1 MFIWG
6 KVIGAGLGSLM
17 GGPWGCIIGIVAGHF
32 FDVGMQR
39 EGFAHGDVA
48 LAKKVFF
55 KTTFMVMGYIAK
67 ADGRVSE
74 REIEMARNVMAHL
87 HLTSEQKLMA
97 IEYFN
102 MGKANHFDWE
112 AKLDEFLKHCGSH
125 QQLMQLFVEIQLQA
139 AFVDG
144 MHDRAKRQVLERLC
158 EKLHVPPVLLAQME
172 SRFYAEQRF
181 EQQTHYHEHYQERQR
196 YQEEP
201 KQQSYYP
208 PNESQSAYAVLGVS
222 AQASNQEIKKAYR
235 KLMSQHH
242 PDKLVSKGLPE
253 EMIKL
258 ATEKVQKIQK
268 AYEYICQ
275 LRGIK

>member
-6 KVIGAGLGSLM
+6 KIIGTALGGLM
-17 GGPWGCIIGIVAGHF
+17 GGPWGSIIGFAAGHF

-39 EGFAHGDVA
+39 EGLVGGDVTV
-48 LAKKVFF
+48 AKKVFF
-55 KTTFMVMGYIAK
+55 KTTFMMMGHIAK

-87 HLTSEQKLMA
+87 HLTQEQKMMA

-112 AKLDEFLKHCGSH
+112 AKLDEFLEHCGSH

-144 MHDRAKRQVLERLC
+144 MKDPAKRQVLERLC
-158 EKLHVPPVLLAQME
+158 DKLHVPPVLLSQIEM
-172 SRFYAEQRF
+172 RFYAEQRF
-181 EQQTHYHEHYQERQR
+181 EQQAHGHQQQRERQTHNTT
-196 YQEEP
+196 
-201 KQQSYYP
+201 YYSENDP
-208 PNESQSAYAVLGVS
+208 QSAYNILGVTPK
-222 AQASNQEIKKAYR
+222 ASNQEIKKAYR

-258 ATEKVQKIQK
+258 ATEKVQTIQK

>member
-6 KVIGAGLGSLM
+6 KVIGAVLGGLM
-17 GGPWGCIIGIVAGHF
+17 GGPWGTIIGITAGHF

-39 EGFAHGDVA
+39 EGLVGGDVT
-48 LAKKVFF
+48 LAKKTFF
-55 KTTFMVMGYIAK
+55 KTTFMMMGYIAK

-87 HLTSEQKLMA
+87 HLTQEQRMMA

-102 MGKANHFDWE
+102 MGKSNHFDWE
-112 AKLDEFLKHCGSH
+112 AKLDDFLQHCGGH

-144 MHDRAKRQVLERLC
+144 MKDPVKRQVLERLC
-158 EKLHVPPVLLAQME
+158 DKLHVPPILLSQIEM
-172 SRFYAEQRF
+172 RFYAEQRF
-181 EQQTHYHEHYQERQR
+181 DQQAHGGDYQ
-196 YQEEP
+196 
-201 KQQSYYP
+201 QQSANKQTYYSQ
-208 PNESQSAYAVLGVS
+208 NESESAYDILGVTPKS
-222 AQASNQEIKKAYR
+222 SDPEVKKAYR

-258 ATEKVQKIQK
+258 ATEKVQTIQK

>member
-6 KVIGAGLGSLM
+6 KIIGGALGMM
-17 GGPWGCIIGIVAGHF
+17 GGPWGCILGVVAGHF
-32 FDVGMQR
+32 FDLGMQR
-39 EGFAHGDVA
+39 EGFISGDTA
-48 LAKKVFF
+48 QAKKIFF
-55 KTTFMVMGYIAK
+55 KTTFMMMGYIAK

-87 HLTSEQKLMA
+87 HLTPDQRVMA

-102 MGKANHFDWE
+102 MGKANDFNSE
-112 AKLDEFLKHCGSH
+112 VKLNEFVKHCGHH
-125 QQLMQLFVEIQLQA
+125 QQLVQLFVEIQLQA

-144 MHDRAKRQVLERLC
+144 MDAPAKRHVLEHLC
-158 EKLHVPPVLLAQME
+158 EKLHVPPVLLSQIEM
-172 SRFYAEQRF
+172 RFYAEQRF
-181 EQQTHYHEHYQERQR
+181 DQKAHSNKRTNQQTYYTQN
-196 YQEEP
+196 EP
-201 KQQSYYP
+201 
-208 PNESQSAYAVLGVS
+208 QSAYEILGVTPS
-222 AQASNQEIKKAYR
+222 ASNQEVKKAYR

-258 ATEKVQKIQK
+258 ATEKVQIIQK

>member
-1 MFIWG
+1 
-6 KVIGAGLGSLM
+6 
-17 GGPWGCIIGIVAGHF
+17 
-32 FDVGMQR
+32 
-39 EGFAHGDVA
+39 
-48 LAKKVFF
+48 
-55 KTTFMVMGYIAK
+55 MGYIAK

-112 AKLDEFLKHCGSH
+112 AKLDEFLKHCGGH

>member
-6 KVIGAGLGSLM
+6 KIIGAILGGFI
-17 GGPWGCIIGIVAGHF
+17 GGPWGFIIGFTAGHF

-39 EGFAHGDVA
+39 EGFITGDVA
-48 LAKKVFF
+48 LAKKIFF
-55 KTTFMVMGYIAK
+55 KTTFMIMGYVAK

-87 HLTSEQKLMA
+87 HLTQEQKMMA

-102 MGKANHFDWE
+102 MGKANQFDWE
-112 AKLDEFLKHCGSH
+112 AKLDEFLKHCGHH

-144 MHDRAKRQVLERLC
+144 MHDPAKRHVLERLC
-158 EKLHVPPVLLAQME
+158 DKLHVPPVLLSQIEM
-172 SRFYAEQRF
+172 RFYAEKRF
-181 EQQTHYHEHYQERQR
+181 EQQERNQYSKER
-196 YQEEP
+196 TQKQTYYTQNEP
-201 KQQSYYP
+201 
-208 PNESQSAYAVLGVS
+208 ESAYEVLGIT
-222 AQASNQEIKKAYR
+222 AKATNQEIKKAYR

>member
-1 MFIWG
+1 
-6 KVIGAGLGSLM
+6 M
-17 GGPWGCIIGIVAGHF
+17 GGPWGAIL
-32 FDVGMQR
+32 
-39 EGFAHGDVA
+39 GFAAGYYFDNGMKSQGFVSSDVT

-55 KTTFMVMGYIAK
+55 KTTFMIMGYIAK

-87 HLTSEQKLMA
+87 HLTPEQRMMA

-102 MGKANHFDWE
+102 MGKANDFNSE
-112 AKLDEFLKHCGSH
+112 PKLDEFLKYCGGH

-144 MHDRAKRQVLERLC
+144 MKDPAKRQVLERLC
-158 EKLHVPPVLLAQME
+158 EKLHVPPVLLSQIEM
-172 SRFYAEQRF
+172 RFYAEQRF
-181 EQQTHYHEHYQERQR
+181 EQQTHSHQKQRERQTHNTT
-196 YQEEP
+196 
-201 KQQSYYP
+201 YYSENDP
-208 PNESQSAYAVLGVS
+208 QSAYNILGVTTK
-222 AQASNQEIKKAYR
+222 ASNQEIKKAYR

-258 ATEKVQKIQK
+258 ATEKVQTIQK

>member
-6 KVIGAGLGSLM
+6 KVIGASLGGLM
-17 GGPWGCIIGIVAGHF
+17 GGPWGCIIGILAGHF

-39 EGFAHGDVA
+39 EGLVNGDVS
-48 LAKKVFF
+48 LAKKIFF
-55 KTTFMVMGYIAK
+55 KTTFMIMGYIAK

-74 REIEMARNVMAHL
+74 REIEMARNVMAQL
-87 HLTSEQKLMA
+87 HLTPEQKMMA

-102 MGKANHFDWE
+102 MGKANNFDSE
-112 AKLDEFLKHCGSH
+112 AKIDEFLKHCGHH

-144 MHDRAKRQVLERLC
+144 MGNQAKRAVLERLC
-158 EKLHVPPVLLAQME
+158 EKLHVPPVLLSEIEM
-172 SRFYAEQRF
+172 RFYAEQRF
-181 EQQTHYHEHYQERQR
+181 EQQAHEHQREEQTYR
-196 YQEEP
+196 YQP
-201 KQQSYYP
+201 HHSTQS
-208 PNESQSAYAVLGVS
+208 ESQLAYEMLGVTAKS
-222 AQASNQEIKKAYR
+222 TDQEIKKAYR

-242 PDKLVSKGLPE
+242 PDKLVAKGLPE